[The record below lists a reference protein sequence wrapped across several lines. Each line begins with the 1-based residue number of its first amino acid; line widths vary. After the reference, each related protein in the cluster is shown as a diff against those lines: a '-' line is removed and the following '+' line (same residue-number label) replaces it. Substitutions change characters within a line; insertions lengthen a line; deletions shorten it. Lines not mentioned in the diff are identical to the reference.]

1 MHSEKM
7 NNINASTVYNEWQN
21 LHEKK
26 KHYATDVLKIS
37 DIDNRSFY

>member
-21 LHEKK
+21 LHEKSITLRM
-26 KHYATDVLKIS
+26 Y
-37 DIDNRSFY
+37 